1 MKNLS
6 SKEKKKIRSD
16 LTKLDPMVFVGKSGI
31 TEEIINEVKRHL
43 RSVKL
48 IKVKV
53 QKSAL
58 PGKTKTE
65 IAQELA
71 EKTGSQVIEIKGFT
85 IGLFKG
91 G

>member
-1 MKNLS
+1 MKKLT
-6 SKEKKKIRSD
+6 SKERKQVKAD
-16 LTKLDPMVFVGKSGI
+16 LTSLAPLVFVGKAGI
-31 TEEIINEVKRHL
+31 TEEIINEAKRHL

-65 IAQELA
+65 IAEELA
-71 EKTGSQVIEIKGFT
+71 EKTRSQVIEIKGFT